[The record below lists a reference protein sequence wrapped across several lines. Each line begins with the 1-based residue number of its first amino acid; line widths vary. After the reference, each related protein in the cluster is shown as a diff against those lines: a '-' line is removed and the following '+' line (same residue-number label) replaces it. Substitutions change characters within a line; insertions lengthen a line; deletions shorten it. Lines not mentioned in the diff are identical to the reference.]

1 MTDWRTFAF
10 EKASPYAEK
19 FNKVFTTI
27 IETGLYKSTYFKMG
41 QMFRKLHRYNE
52 PGSGKQLGN
61 TAKTDKGRILSI
73 QCILLLGLGFSLSV
87 ISFISEI
94 LVIKSKET

>member
-1 MTDWRTFAF
+1 MTDWKTFAF
-10 EKASPYAEK
+10 EKASPYVDK
-19 FNKVFTTI
+19 FNKIYATI
-27 IETGLYKSTYFKMG
+27 IETGLYKSTYFKMDRK
-41 QMFRKLHRYNE
+41 FRKVHRYNE

-73 QCILLLGLGFSLSV
+73 QYILLLGLGFSLSV

-94 LVIKSKET
+94 FVIKSKET